1 MKNFILTS
9 FLSVLLI
16 GVSNAQIS
24 IYWDEDPG
32 NTYNS
37 STINILKD
45 VGSFDVYMHCE
56 NTGTSTQEIM
66 FRRVI
71 LNSTVN
77 FSDQFCDNN
86 LCYPCFGS
94 DWTSPASTIL
104 NVGDSSTMKPTLN
117 FSNGAGTAEIR
128 YYILDASNQPTV
140 IIDSVDVNITCTVGM
155 EDTYKNIT
163 RIYPNPSA
171 VTLNVENVFGSKLE
185 LHMLNKNGETV
196 DSKIILN
203 GKNSFDVSH
212 FSNGNYFLNIISNG
226 ELVETKKII
235 VLH

>member
-9 FLSVLLI
+9 VFSVVLL
-16 GVSNAQIS
+16 GYSNAQIS
-24 IYWDEDPG
+24 IYWDNDPG

-56 NTGTSTQEIM
+56 NTGTSNQEIK
-66 FRRVI
+66 FRRIV
-71 LNSTVN
+71 LNSSVT

-86 LCYPCFGS
+86 LCYPCFGN

-104 NVGDSSTMKPTLN
+104 MPGDSSVMKPTIN

-128 YYILDASNQPTV
+128 YYILDVNDQP
-140 IIDSVDVNITCTVGM
+140 IDSVDVNITCTVGM

-163 RIYPNPSA
+163 HIYPNPSA
-171 VTLNVENVFGSKLE
+171 VTLNVENFFGSKLE
-185 LHMLNKNGETV
+185 LNILNNYGETV
-196 DSKIILN
+196 DSKITLN
-203 GKNSFDVSH
+203 GKNTFDVSH
-212 FSNGNYFLNIISNG
+212 LPNGNYIINIISNG
-226 ELVETKKII
+226 ELLETKKII
-235 VLH
+235 ILH

>member
-9 FLSVLLI
+9 FLSVLLL

-56 NTGTSTQEIM
+56 NTGTTNQEVK
-66 FRRVI
+66 FRRIV
-71 LNSTVN
+71 LNSSVT

-94 DWTSPASTIL
+94 DWTSPASTVL
-104 NVGDSSTMKPTLN
+104 MPGDSSVMKPTISFL
-117 FSNGAGTAEIR
+117 NGAGTAEIR
-128 YYILDASNQPTV
+128 YYVLDVNDQP
-140 IIDSVDVNITCTVGM
+140 IDSVDVNITCTVGI

-185 LHMLNKNGETV
+185 LHMLNKNGKSV

-212 FSNGNYFLNIISNG
+212 FSNGNYFINIISNG

>member
-1 MKNFILTS
+1 MKNLILTS
-9 FLSVLLI
+9 VFSVVLL
-16 GVSNAQIS
+16 GYSNAQIS
-24 IYWDEDPG
+24 IYWDNDPG

-56 NTGTSTQEIM
+56 NTGTSNQEIK
-66 FRRVI
+66 FRRIV
-71 LNSTVN
+71 LNSSVT

-86 LCYPCFGS
+86 LCYPCFGN

-104 NVGDSSTMKPTLN
+104 MPGDSSVMKPTIN

-128 YYILDASNQPTV
+128 YYILDVNDQP
-140 IIDSVDVNITCTVGM
+140 IDSVDVNITCTVGM

-163 RIYPNPSA
+163 HIYPNPSA

-185 LHMLNKNGETV
+185 LNILNNYGETV
-196 DSKIILN
+196 DSKFTLN
-203 GKNSFDVSH
+203 GKNTFDVSH
-212 FSNGNYFLNIISNG
+212 LPNGNYIINIISNG
-226 ELVETKKII
+226 ELIETKKII
-235 VLH
+235 ILH